1 MDAPN
6 IVKQKTL
13 VVIRPHTLEH
23 IQAIADANG
32 VGGMLHATGGKHLN
46 SDDYFKS
53 RALIKRRICIKELEK
68 EKEEIEERMNRANE
82 RDLLIQEKGKNL
94 TQETKKDFKLPDI
107 KILLKWKFSKIP
119 LGNKAA
125 LIQLYLDTPDPEE
138 ITAWSEAQANK
149 LLTVK

>member
-1 MDAPN
+1 
-6 IVKQKTL
+6 
-13 VVIRPHTLEH
+13 
-23 IQAIADANG
+23 
-32 VGGMLHATGGKHLN
+32 
-46 SDDYFKS
+46 
-53 RALIKRRICIKELEK
+53 
-68 EKEEIEERMNRANE
+68 MNRANE

-138 ITAWSEAQANK
+138 ITAWSETQENK
-149 LLTVK
+149 LLTVKKDHIDMQDTALTVSINQIAWGVSNSIKLLNIPEKKILIDKVREENNMTPDEMDPEIDESGFV